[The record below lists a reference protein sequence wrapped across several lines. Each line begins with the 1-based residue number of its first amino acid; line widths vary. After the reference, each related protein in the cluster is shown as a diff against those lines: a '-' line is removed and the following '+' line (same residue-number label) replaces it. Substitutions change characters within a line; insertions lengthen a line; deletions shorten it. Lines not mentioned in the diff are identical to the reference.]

1 MNILPISI
9 RTSGPN
15 KSGSQNKVSMFE
27 SDVSQSFKAS
37 LKVHESAK
45 NRALSKMPA
54 WHWDEIVTDIKKDT

>member
-15 KSGSQNKVSMFE
+15 KSVSQNN
-27 SDVSQSFKAS
+27 SQSFKAS

-45 NRALSKMPA
+45 K
-54 WHWDEIVTDIKKDT
+54 